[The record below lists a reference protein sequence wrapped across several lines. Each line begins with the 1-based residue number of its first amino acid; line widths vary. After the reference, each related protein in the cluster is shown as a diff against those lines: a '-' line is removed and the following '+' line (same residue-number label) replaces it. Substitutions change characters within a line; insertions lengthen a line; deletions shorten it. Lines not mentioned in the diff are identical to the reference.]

1 MRASHSLQVR
11 IRFHY
16 VIKFLLLILI
26 IFDVVE
32 FLVIFQR
39 IFLLH
44 ARGLCLFIFKVLV
57 FIFDFFC
64 FLLDNIIL
72 VRFPKLLDDYLGKIE
87 CLFTHL
93 HSSYFSVNLEFGEI
107 ARILSFFLSF
117 EFLFFSL
124 SNVKKCRTFTA
135 QNFPFQRLNDTY
147 F

>member
-64 FLLDNIIL
+64 FLLNNIIL

-93 HSSYFSVNLEFGEI
+93 HSSYASNIKNPFFRCIFCSSHKLRNKQI
-107 ARILSFFLSF
+107 QKIIRYFLSKIT
-117 EFLFFSL
+117 LL
-124 SNVKKCRTFTA
+124 
-135 QNFPFQRLNDTY
+135 PLY
-147 F
+147 FISIHNS